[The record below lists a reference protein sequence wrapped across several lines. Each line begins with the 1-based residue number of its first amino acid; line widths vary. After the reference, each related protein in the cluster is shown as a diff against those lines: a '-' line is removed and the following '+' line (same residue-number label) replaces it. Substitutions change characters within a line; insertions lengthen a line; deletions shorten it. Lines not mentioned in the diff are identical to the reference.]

1 MICDDMI
8 RRFIELLLEIQ
19 PGMEADLAMQLEKQL
34 RTEFKGERVYVKKS
48 KPDPEEIVKK
58 FDGRNVKEVARDL
71 GISRDTV
78 YRAIRQ
84 RREHQGRS

>member
-34 RTEFKGERVYVKKS
+34 RTEFKGERVYVKKP
-48 KPDPEEIVKK
+48 KTVEEEIVKK
-58 FDGRNVKEVARDL
+58 FDGRNAKEVQRDL
-71 GISRDTV
+71 
-78 YRAIRQ
+78 
-84 RREHQGRS
+84 